1 MEVAGISPDQV
12 LSSLGAAHAR
22 EGKIT
27 TDDGLKIDLDD
38 SWVHLRKSNTEPILR
53 IIAEARTLEKAA
65 ALVESFR
72 KEILHLS
79 QSVGTGTTPAGRG

>member
-12 LSSLGAAHAR
+12 LSNLATAHAR

-27 TDDGLKIDLDD
+27 TDDGLKIDLED

-53 IIAEARTLEKAA
+53 IIAEARTFDKAA

-79 QSVGTGTTPAGRG
+79 QSRGANPLPV